1 MILTGKSQ
9 SEIAFDTTSMEAK
22 KFLKMSLV
30 LSKTSACIIVSTFNT
45 FSWYKILWL
54 WLKIGS
60 YGDFIL

>member
-1 MILTGKSQ
+1 MLIRESQ

-30 LSKTSACIIVSTFNT
+30 LSKTSACIIVSTFNA

-54 WLKIGS
+54 WFKIGS
-60 YGDFIL
+60 YGDFVL